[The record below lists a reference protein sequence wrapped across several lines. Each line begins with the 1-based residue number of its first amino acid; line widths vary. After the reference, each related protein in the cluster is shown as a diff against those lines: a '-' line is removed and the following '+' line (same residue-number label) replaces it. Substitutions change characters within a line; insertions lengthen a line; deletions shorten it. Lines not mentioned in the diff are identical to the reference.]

1 MQHAVLD
8 QSGILTFCFQ
18 FSQVTSNIIEAIIS
32 VKHLSEFLHAKELWV
47 DTVKWIDKPS
57 LFTGDEVLLIRD
69 GEFQWTKNGIQ
80 LALKGINLTI

>member
-1 MQHAVLD
+1 M
-8 QSGILTFCFQ
+8 
-18 FSQVTSNIIEAIIS
+18 
-32 VKHLSEFLHAKELWV
+32 
-47 DTVKWIDKPS
+47 DTVKWIDKPF